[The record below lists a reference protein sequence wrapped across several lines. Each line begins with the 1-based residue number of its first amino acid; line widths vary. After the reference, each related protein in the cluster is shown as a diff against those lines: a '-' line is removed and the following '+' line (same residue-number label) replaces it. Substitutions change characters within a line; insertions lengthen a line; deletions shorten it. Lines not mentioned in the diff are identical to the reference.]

1 MTSPT
6 CSLKSEDSHSQGTGS
21 KPHLLR
27 WPWSKAPQTLSCE
40 DPVVQEK
47 FRCQVSCTWGM
58 AVGGSLRAPESGSPG
73 APPEGLMCFG
83 TSGGEEFYGWQLDL
97 CSQGLEEGSTHFL
110 KHFGAESSAEP
121 LLQAPNIDKTDWP
134 VQWLPW
140 LETCHWDEKRT
151 TIEPQMERFEFET
164 KNSPSWPLKVQHLK
178 HFILFTHLEK
188 YRP

>member
-1 MTSPT
+1 MTSPK
-6 CSLKSEDSHSQGTGS
+6 CSLKPGDSHNQGTGS

-47 FRCQVSCTWGM
+47 FRCQVGFASSAGKWI
-58 AVGGSLRAPESGSPG
+58 AWSAPKGQ
-73 APPEGLMCFG
+73 GLMCFG

-151 TIEPQMERFEFET
+151 TIEPQIERFE
-164 KNSPSWPLKVQHLK
+164 LRLRIHLVG
-178 HFILFTHLEK
+178 L
-188 YRP
+188 